1 MVKNSENYDE
11 KRNRAQGIHKIIPIE
26 RVTGINLDKMKDFIL
41 GREGRKIIN
50 REEWVDNSIQYNIFK
65 MPSADFF
72 NLYRHIRDTFYRKCD
87 EIGINMTC
95 QHYIHGWC
103 NIFEKGDSIEWH
115 SHCEKNLPNMY
126 HGVFCVDPA
135 GESFTEYRYNDTK
148 EVYSSIKSIAG
159 QGHFICDM
167 ITEHRSTENE
177 SNEPRIT
184 IAFDIVDLSN
194 YQRHWDTPNGNQF
207 IPFIQ

>member
-1 MVKNSENYDE
+1 MITKFSETIPKKNFQRKSPKNISKKYSQKKFPNKILTTLSETIPKKKDSYVWNSENLYICSQD
-11 KRNRAQGIHKIIPIE
+11 KYKI
-26 RVTGINLDKMKDFIL
+26 VS
-41 GREGRKIIN
+41 
-50 REEWVDNSIQYNIFK
+50 DNK
-65 MPSADFF
+65 
-72 NLYRHIRDTFYRKCD
+72 KCD
-87 EIGINMTC
+87 EIGIKMTC

-167 ITEHRSTENE
+167 ITEHRSTQNE